1 MDEDLLI
8 LEPGQKRF
16 FDDNGYLLLPGF
28 YGPGEMEE
36 MRRQYHQLVTDTDR
50 RPQNMKYS
58 LMEPVEGY
66 PPDRFNPKNVV
77 GMMDQTLAND
87 YWFDQFTEPRI
98 VSVMV
103 DLLGPNLDFHN
114 GKIRNKP
121 PGFTNTQGWHQDWP
135 YELHTQPDLAAGDHL
150 SRRHRCRR
158 RGHRGDPGSHL
169 DGFLPTVED
178 RPTLVQ
184 ENVPEERREVVP
196 GATRGR
202 GGHPRPCDSPGREQL
217 HLDQPQRHHQRV
229 QDRGDG
235 RPVEQPLR
243 LRRTAAGAQ
252 PQAADAARQR
262 GGEGQPKGKA
272 DMTESWE
279 RSDNEVLATLQ
290 DVVAIE
296 SVNPSLPGAGTGKR
310 GMVEYLSGFFD
321 GIGLPFELSEAL
333 PGRRNIIARL
343 EGEDPDR
350 ALLFECHMDTA
361 SVEVMSIPPFEPH
374 IRDGLMY
381 GRGSADTKAG
391 GSP

>member
-1 MDEDLLI
+1 MPEDLLI

-58 LMEPVEGY
+58 FMEPVEGY
-66 PPDRFNPKNVV
+66 PPDGFNPKNVV

-135 YELHTQPDLAAGDHL
+135 YELHTQPDLAAAITYLDATDAGA
-150 SRRHRCRR
+150 
-158 RGHRGDPGSHL
+158 GATEVIPGSHL

-184 ENVPEERREVVP
+184 ENVPEERREVVRAQP
-196 GATRGR
+196 GDVAVIHVLVIHQAGNNRTSTSRNAIINEYKTAETVDQWNNRCAFAGLPLAR
-202 GGHPRPCDSPGREQL
+202 NRKLLMPRVREAGKDSRK
-217 HLDQPQRHHQRV
+217 
-229 QDRGDG
+229 
-235 RPVEQPLR
+235 EQP
-243 LRRTAAGAQ
+243 T
-252 PQAADAARQR
+252 
-262 GGEGQPKGKA
+262 
-272 DMTESWE
+272 
-279 RSDNEVLATLQ
+279 
-290 DVVAIE
+290 
-296 SVNPSLPGAGTGKR
+296 
-310 GMVEYLSGFFD
+310 
-321 GIGLPFELSEAL
+321 
-333 PGRRNIIARL
+333 
-343 EGEDPDR
+343 
-350 ALLFECHMDTA
+350 
-361 SVEVMSIPPFEPH
+361 
-374 IRDGLMY
+374 
-381 GRGSADTKAG
+381 
-391 GSP
+391 